1 MQQLRFAVPT
11 AVILDGA
18 DDHVR
23 TVFSAT
29 IQTIRASG
37 AQVDEIDIPEFSQL
51 AHINRQGGLNCAEAY
66 AVHRETFQAHSDAL
80 DPPVASG
87 ILRGKQMDTADYIQ
101 LHQERAAWT
110 AGVEI
115 GVRQYDALR
124 IPTLPVIYTAL
135 QEPEHVDEDYF

>member
-23 TVFSAT
+23 TVFAAT

-66 AVHRETFQAHSDAL
+66 AVHRDTFQAQA
-80 DPPVASG
+80 DPLQPPLASR
-87 ILRGKQMDTADYIQ
+87 IFRGKQTNAPTPIQNNTA
-101 LHQERAAWT
+101 
-110 AGVEI
+110 
-115 GVRQYDALR
+115 
-124 IPTLPVIYTAL
+124 PP
-135 QEPEHVDEDYF
+135 